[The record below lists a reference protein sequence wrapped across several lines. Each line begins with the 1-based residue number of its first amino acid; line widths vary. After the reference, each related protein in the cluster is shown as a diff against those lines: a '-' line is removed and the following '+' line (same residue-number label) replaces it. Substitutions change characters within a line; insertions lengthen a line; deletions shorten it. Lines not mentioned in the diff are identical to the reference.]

1 MNLKPV
7 VYRIFIVFVL
17 AFLLVSCAERHRT
30 PVDPTSATPPLP
42 GSKPGTGIATP
53 PPQNPTPAPPPPESS
68 KPPRPVPQPQ
78 PRQPAKG
85 DAASA
90 KLVTN
95 GVKML
100 NTGNLD
106 QAEQMFEQ
114 ALRVS
119 PSNGKPYYYLGII
132 AAKQKDY
139 ERSLSFLGQAETY
152 LKDDDFWLSQV
163 LLQEGLSLKALGRK
177 DEARQRLQ
185 EALRRDAT
193 NKAAED
199 ALKKP

>member
-1 MNLKPV
+1 M
-7 VYRIFIVFVL
+7 
-17 AFLLVSCAERHRT
+17 
-30 PVDPTSATPPLP
+30 DPTSGTPSAP
-42 GSKPGTGIATP
+42 GSEPGTGIATP
-53 PPQNPTPAPPPPESS
+53 PPETPNPTTPPPESP
-68 KPPRPVPQPQ
+68 KPSQPVPQPQ
-78 PRQPAKG
+78 RRQPAKG
-85 DAASA
+85 DAASS

-95 GVKML
+95 GVKLL

-119 PSNGKPYYYLGII
+119 PSNGKPYYYLGIV
-132 AAKQKDY
+132 AAKEKDY

-152 LKDDDFWLSQV
+152 LKDDDFWLSQI

-185 EALRRDAT
+185 ESLRRDPT
-193 NKAAED
+193 NKAAEA
-199 ALKKP
+199 ALKQP